1 MQLAYFYIWYL
12 PLQFSYAVDY
22 SHSIFNINDFNQ
34 LIIRLEF
41 IAGVLLLLKQRIQFT
56 YLEIGKIVM

>member
-34 LIIRLEF
+34 PIIRLEF